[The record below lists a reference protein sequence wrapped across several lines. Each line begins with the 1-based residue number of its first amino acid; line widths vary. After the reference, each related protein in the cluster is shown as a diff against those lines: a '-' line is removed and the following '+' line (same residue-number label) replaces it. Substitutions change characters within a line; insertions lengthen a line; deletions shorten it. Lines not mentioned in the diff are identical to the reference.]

1 MTINKKHKP
10 KPIKSCFNRKAVQKR
25 RINRKEFEKSL
36 DKSGI
41 ETLLE
46 AGSNIEKKDAINLIK
61 SSIKSVFLRAKFRKI
76 IQEKQA
82 QIARQATET
91 LSRVEERA
99 KIEIARQVLG
109 RVESYAKKVQNDQ
122 IEQQR
127 KQAELAKQ
135 QAEQRRQAELA
146 KQQAELA
153 KQPAKNPAIQ
163 QEKLVKQQDEQRRQV
178 ALQMKRNSKVN
189 YSK

>member
-1 MTINKKHKP
+1 MTINKKNKP
-10 KPIKSCFNRKAVQKR
+10 KPIKSCFNRKEVQKR
-25 RINRKEFEKSL
+25 RSNRKEFEKSL

-41 ETLLE
+41 ETLLK
-46 AGSNIEKKDAINLIK
+46 AGSDIEKKDAINLIK
-61 SSIKSVFLRAKFRKI
+61 SSIKSVFLRAKFREI
-76 IQEKQA
+76 IKLKEQV

-99 KIEIARQVLG
+99 KIEIAKKVLK
-109 RVESYAKKVQNDQ
+109 RVESYAKKKVQNDQ

-135 QAEQRRQAELA
+135 QAEQRRQ
-146 KQQAELA
+146 
-153 KQPAKNPAIQ
+153 
-163 QEKLVKQQDEQRRQV
+163 V
-178 ALQMKRNSKVN
+178 ALQMKRNSKVS